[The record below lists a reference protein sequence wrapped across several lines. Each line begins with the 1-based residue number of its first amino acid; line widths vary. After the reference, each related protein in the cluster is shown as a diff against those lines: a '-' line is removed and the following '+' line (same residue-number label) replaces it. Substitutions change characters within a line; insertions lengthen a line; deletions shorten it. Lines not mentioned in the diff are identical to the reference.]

1 MKRFVDDTF
10 AFFVIAY
17 FGVSGERKI
26 FPQGVALET
35 IVGEDATKIRMAGEQ
50 DTKKIPS
57 FTLIPISTT
66 ENTNGA
72 RNGIGLCSIGLDPDP
87 AAVLD
92 TQQMVDNFEAFLAF
106 GVVCTTDI
114 HDTLELAL
122 AVVTEKSENGDDSG
136 GGDVESELVV
146 EDGKL
151 MNEFWETLGEVGGVG
166 VEGL

>member
-1 MKRFVDDTF
+1 MQW
-10 AFFVIAY
+10 FFWELKDLD
-17 FGVSGERKI
+17 S
-26 FPQGVALET
+26 Q
-35 IVGEDATKIRMAGEQ
+35 IRMAGEQ

-57 FTLIPISTT
+57 FTLIPDTGSAGTILDLKNRRIPISTT

>member
-1 MKRFVDDTF
+1 MHW
-10 AFFVIAY
+10 FFWELKDLD
-17 FGVSGERKI
+17 S
-26 FPQGVALET
+26 Q
-35 IVGEDATKIRMAGEQ
+35 IRMAGEQ

-57 FTLIPISTT
+57 FTLIPDTGSAGTILDLKNRRIPISTT

-92 TQQMVDNFEAFLAF
+92 TQQMVDDFEAFLAF

>member
-1 MKRFVDDTF
+1 MD
-10 AFFVIAY
+10 
-17 FGVSGERKI
+17 S
-26 FPQGVALET
+26 Q
-35 IVGEDATKIRMAGEQ
+35 IRMAGEQ

-57 FTLIPISTT
+57 FTLIPDTGSAGTILDLKNRRIPISTT

>member
-1 MKRFVDDTF
+1 MQW
-10 AFFVIAY
+10 FFWELKDLD
-17 FGVSGERKI
+17 S
-26 FPQGVALET
+26 Q
-35 IVGEDATKIRMAGEQ
+35 IRMAGEQ

-57 FTLIPISTT
+57 FTLIPDTGSAGTILDLKNRRIPISTT

-92 TQQMVDNFEAFLAF
+92 TQQMVDDFEAFLAF

-146 EDGKL
+146 EDGEL

>member
-1 MKRFVDDTF
+1 
-10 AFFVIAY
+10 
-17 FGVSGERKI
+17 
-26 FPQGVALET
+26 
-35 IVGEDATKIRMAGEQ
+35 MAGEQ

-57 FTLIPISTT
+57 FTLIPDTGSAGTILDLKNRRIPISTT

-92 TQQMVDNFEAFLAF
+92 TQQMVDDFEAFLAF

>member
-1 MKRFVDDTF
+1 MHW
-10 AFFVIAY
+10 FFWELKDLD
-17 FGVSGERKI
+17 S
-26 FPQGVALET
+26 Q
-35 IVGEDATKIRMAGEQ
+35 IRMAGEQ

-57 FTLIPISTT
+57 FALIPDTGSAGTILDLKNRRIPISTT

-72 RNGIGLCSIGLDPDP
+72 GNGIGLCSIGLDPDP

-92 TQQMVDNFEAFLAF
+92 TQQMVDNFEAFLTF

-146 EDGKL
+146 EDGEL

>member
-1 MKRFVDDTF
+1 MHW
-10 AFFVIAY
+10 FFWELKDLD
-17 FGVSGERKI
+17 S
-26 FPQGVALET
+26 Q
-35 IVGEDATKIRMAGEQ
+35 IRMAGEQ

-57 FTLIPISTT
+57 FALIPDTGSAGTILDLKNRRIPISTT

-92 TQQMVDNFEAFLAF
+92 TQQMVDDFEAFLAF

-146 EDGKL
+146 EDGEL

>member
-1 MKRFVDDTF
+1 MD
-10 AFFVIAY
+10 
-17 FGVSGERKI
+17 S
-26 FPQGVALET
+26 Q
-35 IVGEDATKIRMAGEQ
+35 IRMAGEQ

-57 FTLIPISTT
+57 FTLIPDTGSAGTILDLKNRRIPISTT

-92 TQQMVDNFEAFLAF
+92 TQQMVDDFEAFLAF

>member
-1 MKRFVDDTF
+1 MQW
-10 AFFVIAY
+10 FFWELKDLD
-17 FGVSGERKI
+17 S
-26 FPQGVALET
+26 Q
-35 IVGEDATKIRMAGEQ
+35 IRMAGEQ

-57 FTLIPISTT
+57 FTLIPDTGSAGTILDLKNRRIPISTT

-92 TQQMVDNFEAFLAF
+92 TQQMVDDFEAFLAF